1 MTRSGAGRPRGRG
14 RAVGRGSKRGRWL
27 VEYAALY
34 PLFLLARWL
43 PRRLLVALGRGTGR
57 FAFEVLRVRRTVTLT
72 NLRIALGG
80 EIDPRQLRRLGALVY
95 ANLGATLMEFCKLYD
110 SRPAQIRALVE
121 IEGREHLDACR
132 RQGRGAIL
140 TTGHFGN
147 WELLAAS
154 VSAYGY
160 PVSYLIKD
168 QSNPWVHRLQNEI
181 RRRGG
186 MGVIRLGTGA
196 RQVLYALRRR
206 EFVGIIGDQDAG
218 PEGIFLDF
226 LGRQASVARGMAF
239 FAWRAGVP
247 VIPCY
252 ILRLGN
258 GRHRAVFGAPIEAD
272 PAWDEATAVRE
283 LTRAHT
289 TALATVILAHPE
301 HYFWVHRRWKT
312 RPPAERGA

>member
-1 MTRSGAGRPRGRG
+1 MGGS
-14 RAVGRGSKRGRWL
+14 SKRGRWL
-27 VEYAALY
+27 AEYAALY

-57 FAFEVLRVRRTVTLT
+57 FVFAVLRVRRAVTLA
-72 NLRIALGG
+72 NLRAALGAAD
-80 EIDPRQLRRLGALVY
+80 DPRRLTRLGALVY

-110 SRPAQIRALVE
+110 SRPEQIRALVE

-132 RQGRGAIL
+132 RQGRGAVL

-147 WELLAAS
+147 WELLGAA

-160 PVSYLIKD
+160 PVKFLIKD

-186 MGVIRLGTGA
+186 IGVIRVGVGA

-206 EFVGIIGDQDAG
+206 EFVGILGDQDAG
-218 PEGIFLDF
+218 SGGLFFDF
-226 LGRQASVARGMAF
+226 LGREAAVARGVAY

-247 VIPCY
+247 VIPCH
-252 ILRLGN
+252 ILRLAD
-258 GRHRAVFGAPIEAD
+258 GRHRAVFAAPIAAD
-272 PAWDEATAVRE
+272 PAWDEETAVRD

-289 TALATVILAHPE
+289 AALAAVIRAHPE

-312 RPPAERGA
+312 RPPAAAGG

>member
-1 MTRSGAGRPRGRG
+1 MGRIG
-14 RAVGRGSKRGRWL
+14 KRWRWL
-27 VEYAALY
+27 AEYAALY

-57 FAFEVLRVRRTVTLT
+57 CVFALLRVRRGVTLA
-72 NLRIALGG
+72 NLRAALGP
-80 EIDPRQLRRLGALVY
+80 EADPRRLRRLGALVY

-110 SRPAQIRALVE
+110 SRPDRIRDLVE

-132 RQGRGAIL
+132 RRGRGAIL

-147 WELLAAS
+147 WELLGAA

-160 PVSYLIKD
+160 PVSYLIKE
-168 QSNPWVHRLQNEI
+168 QSNPRVNRLQNEI

-186 MGVIRLGTGA
+186 IGVIRLGAGA

-206 EFVGIIGDQDAG
+206 EFVGILGDQDAG
-218 PEGIFLDF
+218 PDGIFLDF
-226 LGRQASVARGMAF
+226 LGRPASVARGVAY

-247 VIPCY
+247 IIPSH
-252 ILRLGN
+252 ILRLGS
-258 GRHRAVFGAPIEAD
+258 GRHHAVFGAPIEAD
-272 PAWDEATAVRE
+272 PAWDEETAVRE

-289 TALATVILAHPE
+289 AVLADVIRAHPE

-312 RPPAERGA
+312 RPPAAPGA